1 MITLYQTEWCPY
13 CHRVRQVLTELGLTF
28 TAVNVPAANE
38 DRVELIAIAG
48 QDGVPV
54 LTDGDRIYTD
64 SDEIIEYL
72 RATYPEPEDAEE
84 NAALGAW
91 RAAVMVSLAPRAAL
105 ARLREV
111 LEEKGF
117 VVLAQVKG
125 PKINERLPKEYT
137 ILQVTVPVAAVKIAR
152 RRPAGAGGDDVPHRR
167 HPHRGRQE
175 RGGRGRPRRAGVA
188 LRRDRAD
195 PHAGRRQEA
204 AARGVR
210 GALTGAGRQ
219 PQR

>member
-13 CHRVRQVLTELGLTF
+13 CHRVRQVLTELGLTYL
-28 TAVNVPAANE
+28 AVNVPAANE
-38 DRVELIAIAG
+38 DRAELMAVAG

-54 LTDGDRIYTD
+54 LTDGDRVYTD

-105 ARLREV
+105 ARLREL

-117 VVLAQVKG
+117 VVLVQVKG
-125 PKINERLPKEYT
+125 PKISSRLPKEYT
-137 ILQVTVPVAAVKIAR
+137 LLQVTVPAAAVKTFDLDPLA
-152 RRPAGAGGDDVPHRR
+152 PVGMMLP
-167 HPHRGRQE
+167 
-175 RGGRGRPRRAGVA
+175 VA
-188 LRRDRAD
+188 VIPTEDGKSVVAAAD
-195 PHAGRRQEA
+195 PVGQVWLYGEPDLNRAQ
-204 AARGVR
+204 
-210 GALTGAGRQ
+210 GAVKKRLREVFAEL
-219 PQR
+219 

>member
-1 MITLYQTEWCPY
+1 MITLYQNEWCPY
-13 CHRVRQVLTELGLTF
+13 CHRVRQALTELGLTY

-38 DRVELIAIAG
+38 DRIELMAIAG

-54 LTDGDRIYTD
+54 LTDGDKVYTD
-64 SDEIIEYL
+64 SDEIITYL

-125 PKINERLPKEYT
+125 PKINQRLPKEYT
-137 ILQVTVPVAAVKIAR
+137 ILQVTVPVAAVKTLDVDPLAPVAMMLPIAVI
-152 RRPAGAGGDDVPHRR
+152 PTED
-167 HPHRGRQE
+167 GRSV
-175 RGGRGRPRRAGVA
+175 VA
-188 LRRDRAD
+188 AAD
-195 PHAGRRQEA
+195 PVGQVWLYGDPELNKVQGAVKKRLRQVFEE
-204 AARGVR
+204 
-210 GALTGAGRQ
+210 L
-219 PQR
+219 

>member
-64 SDEIIEYL
+64 SDEIVEYL

-84 NAALGAW
+84 NV
-91 RAAVMVSLAPRAAL
+91 RAGRLACGGHGLARPARAL

-111 LEEKGF
+111 LEDKGF
-117 VVLAQVKG
+117 VVVAQVKG
-125 PKINERLPKEYT
+125 PKIHERLPKEYI
-137 ILQVTVPVAAVKIAR
+137 ILQSPCRWPRSSRSTSTPWR
-152 RRPAGAGGDDVPHRR
+152 RWR
-167 HPHRGRQE
+167 
-175 RGGRGRPRRAGVA
+175 
-188 LRRDRAD
+188 
-195 PHAGRRQEA
+195 
-204 AARGVR
+204 
-210 GALTGAGRQ
+210 
-219 PQR
+219 

>member
-13 CHRVRQVLTELGLTF
+13 CHRVRQTLTELGLTF

-38 DRVELIAIAG
+38 DRVELMAIAG

-54 LTDGDRIYTD
+54 LTDGDKVYTD

-72 RATYPEPEDAEE
+72 RATYPEPEDADE

-111 LEEKGF
+111 LEAKGF

-137 ILQVTVPVAAVKIAR
+137 ILQVTVPVAAVKTMDVDPLAPVAMMFPVAVVPTEDGKSVIAATDPVGQVWLYGEPELTR
-152 RRPAGAGGDDVPHRR
+152 TQGAVKKR
-167 HPHRGRQE
+167 
-175 RGGRGRPRRAGVA
+175 
-188 LRRDRAD
+188 LREVFA
-195 PHAGRRQEA
+195 E
-204 AARGVR
+204 
-210 GALTGAGRQ
+210 L
-219 PQR
+219 